1 MLDCEMVTFKAGIRW
16 GTELIMT
23 AHIAAPQVTGSDV
36 PSTMSKVI
44 LQDKLRTE
52 LGYRNIIVTDA
63 MEMGAITI
71 QYDQGSAAV
80 GAIQAGADIVLCPK
94 DLIVAFEAVID
105 AVDNGTISEERINQS
120 ACRILRLKQRMG
132 RLN

>member
-1 MLDCEMVTFKAGIRW
+1 MKKVLYSKRW
-16 GTELIMT
+16 SQHGN
-23 AHIAAPQVTGSDV
+23 V
-36 PSTMSKVI
+36 
-44 LQDKLRTE
+44 R
-52 LGYRNIIVTDA
+52 
-63 MEMGAITI
+63 AITL
-71 QYDQGSAAV
+71 QYDPAAAAV
-80 GAIQAGADIVLCPK
+80 GAIQAGVDIILCPK